1 MAQAAGPGPLII
13 GSGNGGFPQTASWSM
28 VDLAKLPLQATVGV
42 FSRYAAGRV
51 NPYTVAI
58 GEALCGQ
65 FRVTANGRKK
75 LESAISSL
83 SFVGSLG
90 DTLEFG
96 FGIEDV
102 VRSMAKSQQGS
113 ICLALC
119 ATLKECYHDDVCVE
133 VLLEL
138 ARLSK
143 VDGQWMPSS
152 LEWKNL
158 LAACAGTLATS
169 AFSRRA
175 EHFMQSRNREQRL
188 GAYGVLERTPKDYR
202 SCSSPK
208 SIAEALSAL
217 AQVSRQAMEKVTIV
231 GGSDAGWL
239 GAVAEWLLDLNVTIV
254 DSTGGLFHTNVSESE
269 DTQIQII
276 YRVAGEQENTIQD
289 IQCIGR
295 TYTLDDVSKLF
306 SEEGR
311 SPNAAVVSGRVN
323 WEKALRSSF
332 LSDFR
337 TMMAIPTT
345 LGELFGSAARIFKAV
360 AQGDRAF
367 PRQYLVACVSY
378 CDQSYGVGLVENILS
393 WFPELKETK
402 RAMEEAVSSN
412 LQVAKTTY
420 ERAISNLRNHCGCKA
435 CQASS
440 NGFEVTEDRD
450 MTPAPD
456 DGTDP
461 GTEVSS
467 EAIDDWDPDKYCQV
481 IIAETIINLSRS
493 LSNIVLQKDLLPMRS
508 GLEIAYGR
516 QLSSRRSAMSGRQA
530 IVDLGQIAFC
540 MDFDRNF
547 SMGMT
552 DGDDGVEIRLNAVL
566 ELFSGQSAS
575 LSTPGFSALCVNGV
589 CAFFGIL
596 CDASVDANA
605 VARVHVLPGRIQ
617 YEGKSYTRLQDLILL
632 RNPEADFSA
641 VKAIASE
648 HEQSYHQTLEI
659 KESSTSLQCILK
671 FNNEERKKYSIGPS
685 ALAVLLGS
693 RRGLISCKTSMGLFA
708 RPGQGTCR
716 RVKMNPPI
724 DVEIGQTQ
732 NAHFVISDKSIDF
745 IRCDTPSV
753 AIAALA
759 VAGTLDTN
767 CTTYIVEHECVHCC
781 VRTALAVDRP
791 ERTHFCFLRLPG
803 R

>member
-1 MAQAAGPGPLII
+1 
-13 GSGNGGFPQTASWSM
+13 M
-28 VDLAKLPLQATVGV
+28 VDLAKLPLQATLGI

-65 FRVTANGRKK
+65 FQVTANGRRK

-113 ICLALC
+113 TCLALC
-119 ATLKECYHDDVCVE
+119 AALKECYHDDVCVE

-169 AFSRRA
+169 AFSHRA
-175 EHFMQSRNREQRL
+175 EHFMQQPNREQRL
-188 GAYGVLERTPKDYR
+188 GAYGALEMTPKDYR

-217 AQVSRQAMEKVTIV
+217 AQVSRKAMEKVTIV
-231 GGSDAGWL
+231 GGADAGWL
-239 GAVAEWLLDLNVTIV
+239 GAIAEWLLDLRVTILDTNSEV
-254 DSTGGLFHTNVSESE
+254 FHTNVNELE
-269 DTQIQII
+269 DTQVQII
-276 YRVAGEQENTIQD
+276 YSYEQERPQD
-289 IQCIGR
+289 IQCIGK
-295 TYTLDDVSKLF
+295 TYTLHDVSKLF

-311 SPNAAVVSGRVN
+311 PPNAAVVSGRVE
-323 WEKALRSSF
+323 WKSALRSSF

-337 TMMAIPTT
+337 RMMDIPNT

-360 AQGDRAF
+360 AHGDKAF
-367 PRQYLVACVSY
+367 PNKYLVACISY
-378 CDQSYGVGLVENILS
+378 CDQSYGVGFVENILS
-393 WFPELKETK
+393 WFPELKVSK
-402 RAMEEAVSSN
+402 SAMETSVSCD
-412 LQVAKTTY
+412 LQVAKTAY
-420 ERAISNLRNHCGCKA
+420 ERCISSLRIHCGCRA
-435 CQASS
+435 CQAPS
-440 NGFEVTEDRD
+440 NGFEISEDRD

-456 DGTDP
+456 IGTDS
-461 GTEVSS
+461 SS
-467 EAIDDWDPDKYCQV
+467 EASTEAIDEWDPDRYCEV

-493 LSNIVLQKDLLPMRS
+493 LANIFLHKELLPMRS

-516 QLSSRRSAMSGRQA
+516 QLNSRRSAMSGRQA

-547 SMGMT
+547 CMGT
-552 DGDDGVEIRLNAVL
+552 PDGDDSVEIRLNAVL
-566 ELFSGQSAS
+566 ELFSGQNAQ
-575 LSTPGFSALCVNGV
+575 LSTPGFSAICVNGI

-596 CDASVDANA
+596 CDASEDRNA
-605 VARVHVLPGRIQ
+605 VGRVHVLPGRIQ
-617 YEGKSYTRLQDLILL
+617 YEGKSYSRLQDLTIL
-632 RNPEADFSA
+632 RERDTDFSTIMA
-641 VKAIASE
+641 MLNQG
-648 HEQSYHQTLEI
+648 EQSYQQSLEV
-659 KESSTSLQCILK
+659 KESSSALQCLLK
-671 FNNEERKKYSIGPS
+671 FTDEQGQKHSIGPS

-693 RRGLISCKTSMGLFA
+693 RRGLISCKA
-708 RPGQGTCR
+708 
-716 RVKMNPPI
+716 
-724 DVEIGQTQ
+724 
-732 NAHFVISDKSIDF
+732 
-745 IRCDTPSV
+745 
-753 AIAALA
+753 
-759 VAGTLDTN
+759 
-767 CTTYIVEHECVHCC
+767 
-781 VRTALAVDRP
+781 
-791 ERTHFCFLRLPG
+791 
-803 R
+803 